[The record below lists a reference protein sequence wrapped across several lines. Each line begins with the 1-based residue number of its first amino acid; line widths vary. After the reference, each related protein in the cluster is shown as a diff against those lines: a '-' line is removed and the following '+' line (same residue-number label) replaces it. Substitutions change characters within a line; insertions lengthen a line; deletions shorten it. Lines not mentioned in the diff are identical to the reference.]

1 MKRRVKGRK
10 RKQRQRRAL
19 LIAGIVAV
27 LVLAVFLVVYF
38 SMRSTVNKVA
48 KDTIWD
54 HVYIEN
60 VDVSGMK
67 AAQAKEAL
75 EAQIVTY
82 QSETVTLIADETSAE
97 VTLGDLGFQIKDL
110 DKLIKM
116 AVAYGKEGSVW
127 ARHKEIKSLTKEAK
141 KFAVTYDIDE
151 KAVKKTLSEKL
162 PRLKNA
168 AQDATI
174 TRQNGQF
181 VITEGKAGKK
191 IAVAESIDMIRDY
204 LNQEWKDGAA
214 KKVELHTV
222 VEEPGVTKEQLSQ
235 IQSALGTF
243 STYFGRGKS
252 NREKNIINATSRIN
266 GIVLMPGEILS
277 ASEAMGKTTEE
288 NGYFAA
294 GSYLDGEVVDSVGGG
309 VCQVSTTLYNAVL
322 LAELEITE
330 RWSHSMLVDYVKPS
344 MDAAIAEG
352 YKDLKFKNNTDAP
365 VYIEGIIKNGNVVFT
380 IYGKET
386 RAEGRKVSYESEE
399 LSRTA
404 AKKKFVASND
414 AVGTL
419 KVSVAGHDAVKAK
432 LWKIVTEN
440 GVEVSRKVMNN
451 SSYQTS
457 AATYKV
463 GTGTD
468 NAEAKKVLTEAI
480 KTQNEATIRAAIAQA
495 KAIIAAASQPTNGT
509 PSTTPPASTTPA
521 TP

>member
-10 RKQRQRRAL
+10 RKQMQRRAL
-19 LIAGIVAV
+19 LIGGMLAASA
-27 LVLAVFLVVYF
+27 LVVFLIVYF
-38 SMRSTVNKVA
+38 SMKSTVNKVA
-48 KDTIWD
+48 KDTIWNN
-54 HVYIEN
+54 VYIED
-60 VDVSGMK
+60 VEVSGMK
-67 AAQAKEAL
+67 ADEAKEAL
-75 EAQIVTY
+75 EAQIVKY
-82 QSETVTLIADETSAE
+82 QSKKVELVADETAAE
-97 VTLGDLGFQIKDL
+97 VTLGDLGFHIEDL
-110 DKLIKM
+110 DKLIKA
-116 AVAYGKEGSVW
+116 AVSYGKEGSVW
-127 ARHKEIKSLTKEAK
+127 ARHEKFQNLKKEAK
-141 KFAVTYDIDE
+141 RFEVTYGVDE
-151 KAVKKTLSEKL
+151 ETVKKTIPEKI
-162 PRLKNA
+162 PHLKNE

-174 TRQNGQF
+174 TRQDGKF
-181 VITEGKAGKK
+181 VLTEERAGKK
-191 IAVAESIDMIRDY
+191 IDIEKSMKVIEEYFQGDWENSG
-204 LNQEWKDGAA
+204 N
-214 KKVELHTV
+214 KKISLKTV
-222 VEEPGVTKEQLSQ
+222 VQEPSVTKEQLSQ
-235 IQSALGTF
+235 IQDVLGTF

-266 GIVLMPGEILS
+266 GIVMMPGDILS

-309 VCQVSTTLYNAVL
+309 VCQVSTTLYNAVI

-380 IYGKET
+380 VYGKET
-386 RAEGRKVSYESEE
+386 RAEGRKVTYESEE
-399 LSRTA
+399 LSRTP

-451 SSYQTS
+451 SSYRTS
-457 AATYKV
+457 AATYVV
-463 GTGTD
+463 GTATD
-468 NAEAKKVLTEAI
+468 HAEAKKVLTDAI
-480 KTQNEATIRAAIAQA
+480 QTQNEATIRAAIANAQ
-495 KAIIAAASQPTNGT
+495 AIIAAASQPTAGT
-509 PSTTPPASTTPA
+509 PSTAPETP
-521 TP
+521 